1 MRAPGSWLP
10 VSLLAVA
17 ALLSGPAG
25 AAPSVPAPVTSV
37 GIPATG
43 LTTDVPATSATM
55 YAGVTDSADPPLPRD
70 VAESGAPVSVGDKF
84 DEYPYVRYEL
94 EFPTGTEAVTLRW
107 EGRSVNLDDLALHVR
122 TGRSWG
128 EPRAMARPAAP
139 GGPIVLEARI
149 TGVAGPVEI
158 LVIDGP
164 RRDRGFRDAN
174 AVPDQAFAD
183 PADYDFA
190 IQHLT
195 DTQYLARDDTAAF
208 RAMTT
213 WTAQQARDRKIA
225 YTVHTGDLIQSWIR
239 PGAPDAR
246 ARAEFEVASE
256 AMGILEA
263 AGMPYGV
270 LPGNHDNLWNVAGRL
285 VPGEHERNHALYNE
299 YFGPQRFRDRPQWGD
314 SVTDTDNSAHY
325 DLFEIA
331 GARFLVLY
339 IGYNPAEHVMRWA
352 EQVLAAHPDRNTIVA
367 AHYYLD
373 EDGRLRMSGFG
384 DIGGSSGQQIWNRL
398 VVPHESVFM
407 VLSGHVDGQTTVT
420 DRPIPDTDRRVVEM
434 LADYQYFLVD
444 GRRATAFQRL
454 LQFDLDDGTVAI
466 TTHSPAL
473 DSFRVEDHDP
483 RRRYT
488 PEDGDFVVDVQL
500 RAGVP
505 RAVLPG

>member
-1 MRAPGSWLP
+1 MRAPGWWLP

-17 ALLSGPAG
+17 ALLSGPAEVT
-25 AAPSVPAPVTSV
+25 PPAPVTSV

-43 LTTDVPATSATM
+43 LTADVPATSATM
-55 YAGVTDSADPPLPRD
+55 YAGVTDSADPPLPRA
-70 VAESGAPVSVGDKF
+70 VGERGAPASVGDEF

-94 EFPTGTEAVTLRW
+94 EFPPGTESVTLRW
-107 EGRSVNLDDLALHVR
+107 QGRSVNLDDLALHVR
-122 TGRSWG
+122 TDGSWG
-128 EPRAMARPAAP
+128 EPRAVARPEVP
-139 GGPIVLEARI
+139 GGPIVLEARV
-149 TGVAGPVEI
+149 TDVAGPLEI
-158 LVIDGP
+158 LVIDAP
-164 RRDRGFRDAN
+164 RRDRSFRDA
-174 AVPDQAFAD
+174 APDQAFAD

-195 DTQYLARDDTAAF
+195 DTQYLARDDTAVF
-208 RAMTT
+208 RDMTT
-213 WTAQQARDRKIA
+213 WTAQQARARKIA
-225 YTVHTGDLIQSWIR
+225 YAVHTGDLIQSWIR

-246 ARAEFEVASE
+246 ARTEFEVASE

-263 AGMPYGV
+263 AGVPYGV

-299 YFGPQRFRDRPQWGD
+299 YFGPQRYRDRPQWGD
-314 SVTDTDNSAHY
+314 SVTDADNSAHY

-331 GARFLVLY
+331 GTPFLVLY
-339 IGYNPAEHVMRWA
+339 LGYNPPEHVMHWA
-352 EQVLAAHPDRNTIVA
+352 EGVLAAHPDRNTIVA

-420 DRPIPDTDRRVVEM
+420 DRPIPGSDRRVVEM

-444 GRRATAFQRL
+444 GRRATGFQRL
-454 LQFDLDDGTVAI
+454 LQFDLDGGTVAV

-505 RAVLPG
+505 RAVIPG